1 MNTGQM
7 LMVLGALMLLSML
20 SLSVNSMFIDKTTTM
35 LDAEANLD
43 AISIAQSMID
53 EIMTKSYDAYT
64 VSAKVYASD
73 QFTPASSLG
82 PNATE
87 SSQVTQP
94 DTSPFKSVN
103 GFNDVDDYNLYR
115 RTVVNARM
123 GNFTV
128 LDSVFYVSESNPNQK
143 IFTRTFHK
151 KVVVTVSHRNMAKPL
166 QISDIAVYRRYF

>member
-7 LMVLGALMLLSML
+7 MMVLGALMLLSML
-20 SLSVNSMFIDKTTTM
+20 SLSVNSMFIDKTTAM

-53 EIMTKSYDAYT
+53 EIMTQSYDAYT

-82 PNATE
+82 PNSTE

-94 DTSPFKSVN
+94 DTAPWKYDRYFLATSVASSS
-103 GFNDVDDYNLYR
+103 F
-115 RTVVNARM
+115 
-123 GNFTV
+123 
-128 LDSVFYVSESNPNQK
+128 
-143 IFTRTFHK
+143 FTRC
-151 KVVVTVSHRNMAKPL
+151 S
-166 QISDIAVYRRYF
+166 